1 VAVAVAA
8 AGTPGIARRLAC
20 MMYEAILL
28 FAVGFAATSL
38 FFYASGG
45 LGASGSGRTMLQLF
59 LVCVFAGY
67 FLWCWLRGGQT
78 LAMKTWKIRLV
89 APGHARVPPLTALL
103 RFALA
108 IVAVPTGIA
117 LGWAL
122 VDRDRQFLHDRIA
135 GTRLVMA

>member
-1 VAVAVAA
+1 VAVAAA

-20 MMYEAILL
+20 MLYEAILL
-28 FAVGFAATSL
+28 FAIGFAASSL

-45 LGASGSGRTMLQLF
+45 LGASGHGRTMLQLF
-59 LVCVFAGY
+59 LVAVFAAY

-89 APGHARVPPLTALL
+89 APGHDRVPPLTALL
-103 RFALA
+103 RFVLALL
-108 IVAVPTGIA
+108 AVPTGIA

-122 VDRDRQFLHDRIA
+122 FDRDRQFLHDRIA

>member
-1 VAVAVAA
+1 
-8 AGTPGIARRLAC
+8 

-45 LGASGSGRTMLQLF
+45 LGESGSGRTMLQLF
-59 LVCVFAGY
+59 LVCVFAAY

-89 APGHARVPPLTALL
+89 APGHARVPPLTALA

-108 IVAVPTGIA
+108 AVAVPTGIA

-122 VDRDRQFLHDRIA
+122 FDRDRQFLHDRIA
-135 GTRLVMA
+135 GTRLVMV

>member
-1 VAVAVAA
+1 VALAAA

-20 MMYEAILL
+20 MLYEAILL

-45 LGASGSGRTMLQLF
+45 LGASGYGRTLLQFF
-59 LVCVFAGY
+59 LLVVFAGY

-89 APGHARVPPLTALL
+89 APGQDRVPPLTALL

-108 IVAVPTGIA
+108 VVAVPTGIA
-117 LGWAL
+117 IGWA
-122 VDRDRQFLHDRIA
+122 VFDADRQFLHDRIA
-135 GTRLVMA
+135 GTRLVTA

>member
-1 VAVAVAA
+1 MTVAAA

-20 MMYEAILL
+20 MMYEGILL

-45 LGASGSGRTMLQLF
+45 LGASGYGRTMLQLF
-59 LVCVFAGY
+59 LVTVFAGY

-78 LAMKTWKIRLV
+78 LAMKAWRVRLV
-89 APGHARVPPLTALL
+89 DVSPRKALL

-108 IVAVPTGIA
+108 VPLAPTGISIVWS
-117 LGWAL
+117 LF
-122 VDRDRQFLHDRIA
+122 DRDRQFLHDRLA
-135 GTRLVMA
+135 GTRLIRLT

>member
-1 VAVAVAA
+1 VTVAAA

-20 MMYEAILL
+20 MLYEVILL

-45 LGASGSGRTMLQLF
+45 LGASGHGRTLLQLF
-59 LVCVFAGY
+59 LLTVFAGY

-89 APGHARVPPLTALL
+89 APGHDRVPPLTALL

-108 IVAVPTGIA
+108 VVAVPTGIA
-117 LGWAL
+117 LVWAIF
-122 VDRDRQFLHDRIA
+122 DRDRQFLHDRIV
-135 GTRLVMA
+135 GTRLVTA

>member
-1 VAVAVAA
+1 M
-8 AGTPGIARRLAC
+8 L
-20 MMYEAILL
+20 YEAILL
-28 FAVGFAATSL
+28 FAIGFAASSL

-45 LGASGSGRTMLQLF
+45 LGASGYGRTMLRLF
-59 LVCVFAGY
+59 LVAVFAGY

-89 APGHARVPPLTALL
+89 APGHDRVPSHTALL

-108 IVAVPTGIA
+108 LFAVPTGIA

-122 VDRDRQFLHDRIA
+122 FDRDRQFLHDRIA
-135 GTRLVMA
+135 GTRLVVA